1 MVAVE
6 DRSPQ
11 GRGYSDFAGDTPASA
26 AVDLMHHS
34 LLLPAPGTTA
44 GPRAAYDD
52 CLAAGVRYKGA
63 RYSETIKRRFGKMP
77 GVVKFQ
83 LTNHARK
90 AVAERQIPIEWIERT
105 LVDCSRPE
113 RPNDPTLFST
123 NCLSFAPAR
132 LVRYLA
138 AIPAMSLAPVAPFL
152 NLANE
157 CFESR

>member
-105 LVDCSRPE
+105 LDGPE
-113 RPNDPTLFST
+113 LIVRDPNDPTIQRCFRRIVSRSLPLV
-123 NCLSFAPAR
+123 LSATSR
-132 LVRYLA
+132 LYR
-138 AIPAMSLAPVAPFL
+138 PCRSPQSLH
-152 NLANE
+152 
-157 CFESR
+157 S